1 MTVSLIT
8 TIQNFI
14 GLSTDTKPTNVPP
27 GSTFWAWDT
36 GTLFKTYDG
45 TNWIAY
51 SVNSVV
57 QPGTIDLHQGEDAD
71 SRMIDAAENRGYNI
85 TSISRWFEDKDFEE
99 FDHIMVMDDNNFQTL
114 LTRTKNPKHI
124 KKIEFITDY
133 RKKFLKNYIPD
144 PYYGGDKGFDN
155 VIDLL
160 EDSCQ
165 GFLEKITSNQG

>member
-1 MTVSLIT
+1 MEKKMEKEMKKIIFVCMGNICRSPMAE
-8 TIQNFI
+8 TIMKKFVKDKGLEEEFFI
-14 GLSTDTKPTNVPP
+14 DS
-27 GSTFWAWDT
+27 A
-36 GTLFKTYDG
+36 
-45 TNWIAY
+45 
-51 SVNSVV
+51 
-57 QPGTIDLHQGEDAD
+57 GTIDLHQGEDAD
-71 SRMIDAAENRGYNI
+71 SRMIDVAENRGYNI